1 MLEYIK
7 VNPDEIDFLFGLMN
21 LFKIRLTFDL
31 QQIKIYLRYELYYN
45 LSPATR
51 RKIFVEYLK
60 MYQENNRDTD
70 RILAISQHVIY
81 EFVLIEISLER
92 EERSILIEDEEVI
105 KAVLET
111 IKNNLSPKLLHHRNA
126 NIYREAI

>member
-1 MLEYIK
+1 
-7 VNPDEIDFLFGLMN
+7 
-21 LFKIRLTFDL
+21 
-31 QQIKIYLRYELYYN
+31 
-45 LSPATR
+45 
-51 RKIFVEYLK
+51 